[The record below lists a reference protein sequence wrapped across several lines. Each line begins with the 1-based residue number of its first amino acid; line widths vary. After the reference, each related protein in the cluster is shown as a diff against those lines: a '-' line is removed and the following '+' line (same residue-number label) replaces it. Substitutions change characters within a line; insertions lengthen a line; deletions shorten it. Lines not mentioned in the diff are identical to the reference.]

1 VNWRHKIAVVVLA
14 VLAALPL
21 AGVICAMTCVSA
33 STAVAA
39 HHGDGQDCEQAMTSS
54 PAGAASDAA
63 SSDAASSEAASS
75 DAAAAVRIGTLSDVD
90 CGHHEGTLPQVAA
103 TAPPRADLAVIAAHA
118 ASDPV
123 HPLFGSL
130 TALDSVFHYTPPR
143 DSAPSTTMPLVLRV

>member
-21 AGVICAMTCVSA
+21 AGMVCAMTCVSA

-39 HHGDGQDCEQAMTSS
+39 HHGDGQDCEQAM
-54 PAGAASDAA
+54 AS
-63 SSDAASSEAASS
+63 SSDAPAP
-75 DAAAAVRIGTLSDVD
+75 VRVGTLSDVD

-130 TALDSVFHYTPPR
+130 TALDSIFQYTPPP
-143 DSAPSTTMPLVLRV
+143 DSAPPTTTPLVLRV